1 MFKKIVIIALA
12 STLASGCASVPME
25 SLERTT
31 TAKKFDPPSEGSS
44 GLYIY
49 RNTSFGGHLKGG
61 VWVDGKCLG
70 ATAPSVF
77 FYEEIEGDKSLNLS
91 PISDFKLNPSETYLK
106 KHGPQKGLNIQVKSG
121 MNYFIQHNM
130 NYLGDGIP
138 SFKLVDEEQGK
149 EEVSKLDM
157 AAKVA
162 CKYSDSYKQKSRV
175 YARMR
180 EMRLKEEASHSKD
193 TRYNSN
199 KPSLAEIGQVIKGV
213 SEALASFNEGLKQ
226 HNKDTTNAYSYQPPA
241 LGYNSYM
248 PSNEPSGYRSSFG
261 NTYKYDLNRPLD
273 RLHYNIDPKA
283 KLRDRIDI
291 NPQRRIERNTGQYGG
306 GVLNDND
313 NNSPK
318 WNWVD

>member
-12 STLASGCASVPME
+12 STLAAGCASVPME

-44 GLYIY
+44 GLYVY
-49 RNTSFGGHLKGG
+49 RNTSFGGHLKGD

-91 PISDFKLNPSETYLK
+91 PISDFKFNPSETYLK
-106 KHGPQKGLNIQVKSG
+106 KHGPQKGLNIHVKSG
-121 MNYFIQHNM
+121 MNYFIEHNM
-130 NYLGDGIP
+130 NYLGDGVP

-162 CKYSDSYKQKSRV
+162 CKYTDSYKQKSRV

-213 SEALASFNEGLKQ
+213 SEALTSFNEGMQAIDRSPRPK
-226 HNKDTTNAYSYQPPA
+226 TT
-241 LGYNSYM
+241 
-248 PSNEPSGYRSSFG
+248 SGYKPSTSGYKSSTG
-261 NTYKYDLNRPLD
+261 RIYEYDLSNPSD
-273 RLHYNIDPKA
+273 RARYRADPRA
-283 KLRDRIDI
+283 RLRDRIEPDVLRK
-291 NPQRRIERNTGQYGG
+291 NDQNMGQYGG
-306 GVLNDND
+306 GILKN
-313 NNSPK
+313 K
-318 WNWVD
+318 KGAQW